1 MLWIILIVISGL
13 SFLLG
18 CILYMLGRKE
28 QYEFV
33 FEIMAKVGFT
43 GFFIF
48 AIFGTLYSF
57 SIASSLSFI
66 NYSETESLYSS
77 EKIEN
82 MQDNRD
88 VNGEVS
94 GNLFYTKGQENTEYY
109 YYFMKWENDTIVPD
123 KIKASDTKLKYIADG
138 EPRIDTYVY
147 YEDTETEYS
156 DEEIFWLTY
165 PSIVDPVIE
174 EKQTKEK
181 SYKIAHYELYIPK
194 NSVSHEYNI
203 DLQ

>member
-33 FEIMAKVGFT
+33 FELMAKVGFSCL
-43 GFFIF
+43 FIF

-57 SIASSLSFI
+57 SIAASLSFI

-123 KIKASDTKLKYIADG
+123 KIKASDTKLKYITDG

-156 DEEIFWLTY
+156 DKEIFWLTY
-165 PSIVDPVIE
+165 PAIVDPVIE

-194 NSVSHEYNI
+194 DSVSHEYNI

>member
-1 MLWIILIVISGL
+1 MLWLILMVISGIVAI
-13 SFLLG
+13 LG
-18 CILYMLGRKE
+18 LIIYISRKANE
-28 QYEFV
+28 YEDIFMIMFRAGIASV
-33 FEIMAKVGFT
+33 FT
-43 GFFIF
+43 F
-48 AIFGTLYSF
+48 ALFGTLFSF
-57 SIASSLSFI
+57 NVAYELGFSSYL
-66 NYSETESLYSS
+66 ETESLHSS

-82 MQDNRD
+82 MQDNRE
-88 VNGEVS
+88 VNGEII
-94 GNLFYTKGQENTEYY
+94 GNLFYTKGQENSEYY

>member
-33 FEIMAKVGFT
+33 FELMAKVGFSCL
-43 GFFIF
+43 FIF

>member
-1 MLWIILIVISGL
+1 
-13 SFLLG
+13 
-18 CILYMLGRKE
+18 
-28 QYEFV
+28 
-33 FEIMAKVGFT
+33 MAKVGFT